1 MISASEKGK
10 GIQSEVSC
18 RCQVLIVIKK
28 LPKINCPISPMVR
41 FLFSWLFI
49 KAYPVH
55 NAGQVK
61 HIVSWC
67 LMCFKFYEHFFQ
79 VSYYI
84 FLGMSSQKKKINIDY
99 KTSQYKKVATYITR
113 CCSAKSFWKNT
124 VVKTSIWS
132 N

>member
-18 RCQVLIVIKK
+18 RCQVLIIIKK
-28 LPKINCPISPMVR
+28 LPKINCPISPLVR

-49 KAYPVH
+49 KAYPVD

-61 HIVSWC
+61 HIVSWS

-84 FLGMSSQKKKINIDY
+84 FFRNVVSEKIEINIDC
-99 KTSQYKKVATYITR
+99 KTSQYKKVATYIIR
-113 CCSAKSFWKNT
+113 CCSSKSFGKNT
-124 VVKTSIWS
+124 VVKTFI
-132 N
+132 

>member
-18 RCQVLIVIKK
+18 RSQVLIIIKK
-28 LPKINCPISPMVR
+28 LPKINCPISPLVR

-49 KAYPVH
+49 KAYPVD

-61 HIVSWC
+61 HIVSWS

-84 FLGMSSQKKKINIDY
+84 FLAMSSQKKKINIDC
-99 KTSQYKKVATYITR
+99 KTSQYKKVATYIIR
-113 CCSAKSFWKNT
+113 CCSAKSFGKNT
-124 VVKTSIWS
+124 VVKTFI
-132 N
+132 